1 MTGGGAPPRILAV
14 DDDDQVRRLLK
25 ETLTEAGYACRC
37 AADAAEARSL
47 VAGKRFE
54 VALCDIALPGESGLA
69 LARFLHHQHPDIA
82 LVMVSATDDPEVV
95 RTALSVAYGFVVK
108 PFKLNE
114 IVIAVANA
122 LRRREL
128 EIENREHRR
137 DLEERVAIAQEETIH
152 RLSRAV
158 EYRDPETGG
167 HVDRMSQYCG
177 LLARCFGLAE
187 GPIRVASRLHDIGK
201 LAVPDAVLLKPGPL
215 NTQERSAMECHA
227 EAGYQLLADSQSELL
242 ELAAT
247 IAWTHHERFDGR
259 GYPRRLA
266 GEDIPLAGRI
276 AGVADVF
283 DALTTQRVYRPA
295 FPLADAL
302 TIIADERGGH
312 FDPDVLDAFLESLDD
327 VTAIFRR
334 FARAPRVSAQGGV
347 PA

>member
-1 MTGGGAPPRILAV
+1 MTGGGAPPRILTI

-25 ETLTEAGYACRC
+25 ETLTEVGYVCRC
-37 AADAAEARSL
+37 AADAVEARRL
-47 VAGKRFE
+47 VAAEHFD

-69 LARFLHHQHPDIA
+69 LASFLHHEYPDTG

-108 PFKLNE
+108 PFRVNE

-128 EIENREHRR
+128 EIENRAHSR
-137 DLEERVAIAQEETIH
+137 DLEERVAIAQEETIR
-152 RLSRAV
+152 RLSRAI

-215 NTQERSAMECHA
+215 DTRERRAMECHA
-227 EAGYQLLADSQSELL
+227 EAGYQLLAESQSELL

-266 GEDIPLAGRI
+266 GKEIPLAGRI

-312 FDPDVLDAFLESLDD
+312 FDPEVLDAFLESLDD
-327 VTAIFRR
+327 VKVIFDR
-334 FARAPRVSAQGGV
+334 FARGPRVSVQGGV